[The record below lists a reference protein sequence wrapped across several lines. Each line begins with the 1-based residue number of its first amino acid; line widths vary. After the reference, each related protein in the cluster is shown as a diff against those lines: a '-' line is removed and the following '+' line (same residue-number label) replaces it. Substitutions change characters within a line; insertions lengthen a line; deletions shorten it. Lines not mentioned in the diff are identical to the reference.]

1 MKNNTYGIAIN
12 EEYKDVSKTLQG
24 AKSYAT
30 RNDFKYVYIRY
41 NGGYNIKCI
50 ASKVNCKWINH

>member
-12 EEYKDVSKTLQG
+12 EEYKDVSNTLQG

-30 RNDFKYVYIRY
+30 RNGFNDVYIRF
-41 NGGYNIKCI
+41 NLGYNIRCV
-50 ASKVNCKWINH
+50 ASKVNGKWINQ